1 MKQAAFTIDKV
12 LTDHRLLGA
21 ALGDLATWAT
31 WLVVL
36 KAAFGLALNDAEL
49 KVFGSIAGSRS
60 QPKQRVREL
69 WAIVGRRGGKSRIAA
84 ALAVFFA
91 CFVQHK
97 LSPGERGMVLVLA
110 SSVEQGK
117 VVFNYALAFLR
128 SSPVLRN
135 EIAETT
141 RNEIRLKNGIVIA
154 IHTNSFRTVRGRT
167 LLAAIFD
174 EVSFWRDESS
184 ATPDAE
190 VYSAVLPSLA
200 TTNGMLVGIS
210 SPYRRIGLLHAKH
223 KAYFGVESDDVL
235 VVQGSS
241 RTFNP
246 SLTDAVIEAQRAADP
261 TAASSEWDAEFR
273 ADIAAFLDDVL
284 IDGAIEHGRPLELP
298 PQAGIYAYKAFADAS
313 GGRGD
318 AYSVAVGHKD
328 GEHYVLDVVRGTH
341 PPFDPHEVTRQ
352 YAVLLKQY
360 RIGEVTGDHYA
371 AEWVAGAWRDCGV
384 SYARSDINK
393 SQIYLEALPLFA
405 RGIVRL
411 PDHPRLLRELRLL
424 ERHTHRSGKDTV
436 DHGRNGSDDYAN
448 AACGVLRDLACASA
462 PALWK
467 PESFLVEGAAVP
479 IPEHAAVVFAVLVA
493 GERGSVAACFFAR
506 PRIDSGDLVVLDVD
520 LMPLT
525 LAVFSGTVGRLT
537 DFARRVGA
545 LAAFIFTTGPLA
557 QEMNRIGV
565 QAEIIDPLIA
575 EDHMLLALAASVH
588 ITSNRVKITG
598 DVLAKSERLPGI
610 LSPTAPLD
618 EDNPLR
624 VAALTGVALGLDSGR
639 RLMARAA

>member
-1 MKQAAFTIDKV
+1 MKCAAFTIDKV

-21 ALGDLATWAT
+21 ALGAPATWST

-49 KVFGSIAGSRS
+49 KVFGSVAGGRR
-60 QPKQRVREL
+60 QPKERVREL
-69 WAIVGRRGGKSRIAA
+69 WAIAGRRGGKSRMAA
-84 ALAVFFA
+84 ALAVYFA
-91 CFVQHK
+91 AFVPHK
-97 LSPGERGMVLVLA
+97 LAHGERGMVLVLA
-110 SSVEQGK
+110 MSLEQAK

-128 SSPVLRN
+128 SSPVLQN

-174 EVSFWRDESS
+174 EVSFWRDDTS
-184 ATPDAE
+184 ATPDSE

-200 TTNGMLVGIS
+200 TCNGLLVGIS
-210 SPYRRIGLLHAKH
+210 SPYRRVGLLHAKH
-223 KAYFGVESDDVL
+223 KQHFGVDGDDVL

-241 RTFNP
+241 KKFNP
-246 SLTDAVIEAQRAADP
+246 LLTDAVIEAQRAADP

-284 IDGAIEHGRPLELP
+284 IEGAIEHGRPLELSP
-298 PQAGIYAYKAFADAS
+298 LMGSYYRAFTDAS

-318 AYSVAVGHKD
+318 AYSVAVGHKE
-328 GEHYVLDVVRGTH
+328 GEYFVIDVIRGTH

-384 SYARSDINK
+384 SYVRSDINK

-467 PESFLVEGAAVP
+467 PESFLVEGAPVP

-493 GERGSVAACFFAR
+493 GERGSVAGCFFAR
-506 PRIDSGDLVVLDVD
+506 PRIDSGDLIVLDVD

-545 LAAFIFTTGPLA
+545 LAAFIFATGPLA

-565 QAEIIDPLIA
+565 QAEIIDALIA
-575 EDHMLLALAASVH
+575 EDDVLLALSASVH
-588 ITSNRVKITG
+588 ITSNRVKITSE
-598 DVLAKSERLPGI
+598 VLAKSERLPGI

-624 VAALTGVALGLDSGR
+624 VAALTGIALGLDAGR
-639 RLMARAA
+639 SLKARAA

>member
-1 MKQAAFTIDKV
+1 MKRAVSLSHA
-12 LTDHRLLGA
+12 LLDHRLLGA
-21 ALGDLATWAT
+21 ALGDPATWAT

-36 KAAFGLALNDAEL
+36 KAAFGLKLDDEEL
-49 KVFGSIAGSRS
+49 EVFASVAGNRK
-60 QPKQRVREL
+60 PPMQRVREL
-69 WAIVGRRGGKSRIAA
+69 WCIVGRRGGKSRIAA

-117 VVFNYALAFLR
+117 VVFGYALAFLK

-167 LLAAIFD
+167 LLTAIFD

-210 SPYRRIGLLHAKH
+210 SPYRRVGLLHAKH

-298 PQAGIYAYKAFADAS
+298 PLMGSNAYYRAFTDAS

-328 GEHYVLDVVRGTH
+328 GEHYVLDVIRGTH

-352 YAVLLKQY
+352 YAALLKQY
-360 RIGEVTGDHYA
+360 RIAEVTGDHYA

-384 SYARSDINK
+384 SYIRSELPK
-393 SQIYLEALPLFA
+393 SAIYLEALPSFA

-424 ERHTHRSGKDTV
+424 ERHTQRSGKDTV

-467 PESFLVEGAAVP
+467 PELFLIEGAPVP
-479 IPEHAAVVFAVLVA
+479 IPAHAAVVFAVLVA
-493 GERGSVAACFFAR
+493 GERGSVAVCFFAR
-506 PRIDSGDLVVLDVD
+506 SRIGSGGLIVLDVD

-525 LAVFSGTVGRLT
+525 LAVFSGTVDRLT
-537 DFARRVGA
+537 DFARRLGA

-565 QAEIIDPLIA
+565 QAVIIDPLIA
-575 EDHMLLALAASVH
+575 EDHALLALAASVH
-588 ITSNRVKITG
+588 ITSNRVTITSE
-598 DVLAKSERLPGI
+598 VLAKSERLPGI

-618 EDNPLR
+618 EDNPSR
-624 VAALTGVALGLDSGR
+624 VAALIGIALGLDSGR
-639 RLMARAA
+639 TLTKSAA